1 MANRLPRRQWM
12 VGKDRGQDKEQNT
25 SGGVAQLRRDR
36 RRWWWIEPRFFWS
49 KSPVFWPFP
58 ATWTAGKR
66 RPSSKLQIST
76 LLGRWHGRKWE
87 RQPSRI
93 HGFRSTRFSFPSLPV
108 SFFFFFL
115 FLSLCGGVLE
125 QNQKWHLNPAI
136 VFHHPYQKETRTI
149 LYQYFFYK
157 KYRFELKHYTNWVL
171 LHLQKAT
178 R

>member
-108 SFFFFFL
+108 SFFFFFSL
-115 FLSLCGGVLE
+115 SFSLWWGIRAKPKMTFKSCNCFSSSLSKRNKNNFIPIFFL
-125 QNQKWHLNPAI
+125 
-136 VFHHPYQKETRTI
+136 
-149 LYQYFFYK
+149 
-157 KYRFELKHYTNWVL
+157 
-171 LHLQKAT
+171 
-178 R
+178 